1 MEQIMQSICP
11 PLRAVLC
18 AALIVLSPGCTSL
31 TKLFGELEEFY
42 SAQGKRITA
51 GYQKVAGLLIRMKE
65 DPETGK
71 NSELVLQLSE
81 VEEQLDKICRPLQ
94 RVSYLRSMREEVH
107 SNLTEEA
114 YRAYDSCE
122 SATLEAKEDL
132 YLIAPELATK
142 HRRKP

>member
-1 MEQIMQSICP
+1 MQSTFP

-18 AALIVLSPGCTSL
+18 AALLVLSTGCTPL
-31 TKLFGELEEFY
+31 IEFLEEFY
-42 SAQGKRITA
+42 RVQGTRITA

-71 NSELVLQLSE
+71 NSGLVLQLSE

-94 RVSYLRSMREEVH
+94 RVSYLRSMGEEVH

-114 YRAYDSCE
+114 YKAYGPCE
-122 SATLEAKEDL
+122 DATLEAKKDL
-132 YLIAPELATK
+132 YLIAPGLATK
-142 HRRKP
+142 HRRP